1 MVQFDILTL
10 FPGFFE
16 GPLSESMLSRAR
28 EKGLISI
35 RIINIR
41 DFTTDRH
48 HVTDDYPYGGGAGMV
63 MKPEPIVRAL
73 SELKETPPVPHIIYL
88 TPQGRLFNQECARQ
102 LAQKERLVLLCGH
115 YEGIDERVRLHYVD
129 EELSIGDY
137 VLTGGETPALVV
149 LDAVARMIPGVLGNE
164 ESFRNDSFYTG
175 ILDYPHYTRPEV
187 FEGESVPEILLS
199 GHHKNIDEWRRRQ
212 ALARTLKFRP
222 DLLEKAPLSDEDR
235 RLLEELKRETASGDD
250 RKE

>member
-1 MVQFDILTL
+1 MLQFDILTL

-48 HVTDDYPYGGGAGMV
+48 HVADDYPYGGGAGMV

-73 SELKETPPVPHIIYL
+73 RELNETPPVPYIIYL
-88 TPQGRLFNQECARQ
+88 SPQGRLFNQECARQ

-164 ESFRNDSFYTG
+164 DSFRNDSFYAG

-187 FEGESVPEILLS
+187 FEGERVPEILLS
-199 GHHKNIDEWRRRQ
+199 GHHKGIDEWRRCQ

-222 DLLEKAPLSDEDR
+222 DLLEKASLSDDDR
-235 RLLEELKRETASGDD
+235 RLLEELKRGVTTDD
-250 RKE
+250 KKKN

>member
-1 MVQFDILTL
+1 
-10 FPGFFE
+10 
-16 GPLSESMLSRAR
+16 
-28 EKGLISI
+28 
-35 RIINIR
+35 
-41 DFTTDRH
+41 
-48 HVTDDYPYGGGAGMV
+48 
-63 MKPEPIVRAL
+63 
-73 SELKETPPVPHIIYL
+73 LKETPPVPHIIHL
-88 TPQGRLFNQECARQ
+88 TPQGRLFNQECARR

-164 ESFRNDSFYTG
+164 ESFRNDSFYAG

-222 DLLEKAPLSDEDR
+222 DLLEKAPLSDENR
-235 RLLEELKRETASGDD
+235 RLLEELKREIAAEND
-250 RKE
+250 RKD